1 MVSTPVNDFIPDI
14 TWMREKTRGLFV
26 AATANRIDL
35 LPAEEIRKNSFDEV
49 LFCPAERRVQ
59 NAL

>member
-1 MVSTPVNDFIPDI
+1 VNDFIPDI

-35 LPAEEIRKNSFDEV
+35 LPAEEIRKSRFDEV